1 MIKKIFLLKK
11 VLSNM
16 KTAFTPYTLHS
27 KRSTYRILQSIMF
40 TAATGS
46 VKNGTKT
53 INIDPADTMTPII
66 WSGKCA
72 TAISKPK
79 EAKSV

>member
-1 MIKKIFLLKK
+1 M
-11 VLSNM
+11 
-16 KTAFTPYTLHS
+16 
-27 KRSTYRILQSIMF
+27 LQSIMF
-40 TAATGS
+40 TAATGN